1 VTSSRFGTRCVR
13 FSTSR
18 ATSAAARQFRGTAAS
33 PVFRGRRYLEWVTD
47 TPTRTRRAGLGAAA
61 LIGSLVPAVWLLV
74 VLAVASDSSNAV
86 AADALITASFVVLP
100 IAIVAVLV
108 LAIAS
113 LIVNNWIGRLLSVV
127 ALSLLV
133 AQLVAL
139 GIAATVVL

>member
-1 VTSSRFGTRCVR
+1 M
-13 FSTSR
+13 
-18 ATSAAARQFRGTAAS
+18 
-33 PVFRGRRYLEWVTD
+33 TD